1 MKFAI
6 KRILSVLLV
15 LCMMLSVLPVGAAA
29 DDRTVSIPVDVDA
42 SALLS
47 GDALTI
53 QLNYGDNKSSQIAY
67 TSDMGSSVTFVV
79 PVEEAE
85 NMSVGVTV
93 SGKYDY
99 TVTNPNYKYR
109 PASLGTFSDYDRSC
123 KSLVFNGS
131 ELAIIKKGSD
141 YYVLSKAP
149 LSDDVKTLVRTAAKG
164 LDGVNANT
172 VLQFNPGNN
181 PQIPGVTMTDS
192 GFEFAEHSNW
202 SWLVRASYSEAS
214 ETITR
219 GSVKITLPKR
229 DITVT
234 KTWLYNEEKEELPS
248 VSIQLKKNGKLESSC
263 TLSKENGWTHTF
275 PDLQKKN
282 DDGSEIQYTVTE
294 SPVPDGYQSSV
305 TGTMAEGFIVTNVK
319 DVRISVSGTKSWV
332 DNNNNDG
339 KRPTSITVNLLANGV
354 ATQKSVEVRADA
366 EGKWEW
372 SFTNLPKYENGR
384 EIVYTVEEVA
394 VEGYTSNGLATKD
407 NNYTI
412 TNTHTPETITIS
424 GEKTWE
430 DNHNQDGKRPQKI
443 TLNLLANGDKTQKSV
458 EVKADAEGKWEWS
471 FTNLP
476 KYENGQEI
484 VYTVDEVAVEGY
496 TSSGPATKD
505 NKYTITNTH
514 VPATTSVSVEKVW
527 NDEND
532 LDGFRPDSVQ
542 VRLYELTNDGPT
554 NPVGEPVTLNAA
566 GKWEYTWTN
575 LPAKN
580 AGRDINYTVIEL
592 PVESYTARYSGSM
605 ADGFTITNTHEVEK
619 MNVTV
624 HKTWAD
630 GNDADG
636 LRPDEVTVQ
645 LLRNGTKVGEATLNA
660 ENQWTC
666 TFENQPVYAGG
677 EEAVYVVVEKAV
689 ANYQAKVV
697 YKETDTGLAAEI
709 TNTYTPDETSITVT
723 KKWTD
728 NDDKLGER
736 PDQVTIYLLAD
747 GEKTGDELVL
757 NKENKWTGT
766 FEDLPLNKDG
776 KEIKYTVSEKS
787 VKNYNAKVT
796 GSAEKGFVVT
806 NTHTSIPT
814 TGDESN
820 LPLYAVLFSVGAV
833 ALVSAVVLGRKKY
846 GKRG

>member
-1 MKFAI
+1 MKLTM
-6 KRILSVLLV
+6 KRLFSVLLV

-29 DDRTVSIPVDVDA
+29 DARTVSIPVAVDA

-85 NMSVGVTV
+85 NMSVSVTV

-99 TVTNPNYKYR
+99 TVTNPNYEYK
-109 PASLGTFSDYDRSC
+109 PASLGTFGDYERSC

-131 ELAIIKKGSD
+131 ELAIIKKGSN
-141 YYVLSKAP
+141 YYVLSNAP
-149 LSDDVKTLVRTAAKG
+149 LSDDVKALVNTAAKS
-164 LDGVNANT
+164 LNGVNDNT

-181 PQIPGVTMTDS
+181 PPIEGVKMTDS

-214 ETITR
+214 EIITR

-229 DITVT
+229 DIKVT
-234 KTWLYNEEKEELPS
+234 KTWLYNEENEELPS
-248 VSIQLKKNGKLESSC
+248 VGIQLKKDGELEYSC
-263 TLSKENGWTHTF
+263 TLSKENDWTHTF
-275 PDLQKKN
+275 PDLQKNN

-305 TGTMAEGFIVTNVK
+305 TGTMAEGFIVTNVR

-339 KRPTSITVNLLANGV
+339 KRPTSITVNLLANGDK
-354 ATQKSVEVRADA
+354 TQSVEVKADA
-366 EGKWEW
+366 EGKWKW
-372 SFTNLPKYENGR
+372 SFTNLPKYENGQ

-394 VEGYTSNGLATKD
+394 VEGYTSNGPATKD

-527 NDEND
+527 NDED
-532 LDGFRPDSVQ
+532 DQ
-542 VRLYELTNDGPT
+542 
-554 NPVGEPVTLNAA
+554 
-566 GKWEYTWTN
+566 
-575 LPAKN
+575 
-580 AGRDINYTVIEL
+580 
-592 PVESYTARYSGSM
+592 
-605 ADGFTITNTHEVEK
+605 
-619 MNVTV
+619 
-624 HKTWAD
+624 
-630 GNDADG
+630 DG
-636 LRPDEVTVQ
+636 LRPDEVKVALYKIVDQEEVSIGSVVTLSKENNWKGEWTDLPAYKDGNAITYTVKEQ
-645 LLRNGTKVGEATLNA
+645 MSTEDAKNYTSKVE
-660 ENQWTC
+660 WT
-666 TFENQPVYAGG
+666 Q
-677 EEAVYVVVEKAV
+677 
-689 ANYQAKVV
+689 
-697 YKETDTGLAAEI
+697 TDTGMSAKI
-709 TNTYTPDETSITVT
+709 TNTHTPEETSITVT

-736 PDQVTIYLLAD
+736 PDKVTIYLLAN

-820 LPLYAVLFSVGAV
+820 LPLFAVLFSIGAV

>member
-1 MKFAI
+1 MKLTM
-6 KRILSVLLV
+6 KRLFSVLLV

-29 DDRTVSIPVDVDA
+29 DARTVSIPVAVDA

-131 ELAIIKKGSD
+131 ELAIIKKGND
-141 YYVLSKAP
+141 YYVLSNAP
-149 LSDDVKTLVRTAAKG
+149 LSDDVKALVNTAAKS
-164 LDGVNANT
+164 LNGVNDNT

-181 PQIPGVTMTDS
+181 PPIEGVKMTDS

-214 ETITR
+214 EIITR

-234 KTWLYNEEKEELPS
+234 KTWLYNEEKEELPT

-275 PDLQKKN
+275 PDLQKNN
-282 DDGSEIQYTVTE
+282 DDGSEIRYTVTE

-339 KRPTSITVNLLANGV
+339 KRPTSITVNLLANGDK
-354 ATQKSVEVRADA
+354 TQSVEVKADA
-366 EGKWEW
+366 EGKWKW
-372 SFTNLPKYENGR
+372 SFTNLPKYENGQ

-394 VEGYTSNGLATKD
+394 VEGYTSNGPATKD

-527 NDEND
+527 NDED
-532 LDGFRPDSVQ
+532 DQ
-542 VRLYELTNDGPT
+542 
-554 NPVGEPVTLNAA
+554 
-566 GKWEYTWTN
+566 
-575 LPAKN
+575 
-580 AGRDINYTVIEL
+580 
-592 PVESYTARYSGSM
+592 
-605 ADGFTITNTHEVEK
+605 
-619 MNVTV
+619 
-624 HKTWAD
+624 
-630 GNDADG
+630 DG
-636 LRPDEVTVQ
+636 LRPDEVKVALYKIVDQEEVSIGSVVTLSKENNWKGEWTDLPAYKDGNAITYTVKEQ
-645 LLRNGTKVGEATLNA
+645 MSTEDAKNYTSKVE
-660 ENQWTC
+660 WT
-666 TFENQPVYAGG
+666 Q
-677 EEAVYVVVEKAV
+677 
-689 ANYQAKVV
+689 
-697 YKETDTGLAAEI
+697 TDTGMSAKI
-709 TNTYTPDETSITVT
+709 TNTHTPEETSITVT

-736 PDQVTIYLLAD
+736 PDKVTIYLLAD

-757 NKENKWTGT
+757 SKENKWTGT

-820 LPLYAVLFSVGAV
+820 LPLFAVLFSIGAV